1 MGMTIWTHRGKPG
14 AENALS
20 GFQLAWENGI
30 NHFETDLQLT
40 KDGVLV
46 LSHDP
51 DLLRLTGNSHQIIDL
66 TLNQL
71 QLYPI
76 AGTDPWCTF
85 EELITHFPLGHIS
98 IDLKSDEA
106 VYPFIEMAKSY
117 NFENWVV
124 GSFSSDRVKAVRK
137 ALPDIKTALTPQ
149 EVLLMMIGF
158 TPKGLT
164 KELHFAMVPPKQ
176 YRLPIV
182 TKRFVK
188 KCKSMDIK
196 VFVWTINTEIEY
208 QKMKELEIDGV
219 ITDHHTIFLGSN
231 HLK

>member
-1 MGMTIWTHRGKPG
+1 MGMTIWTHRGNPG

-20 GFQLAWENGI
+20 GFQLAWKNGI
-30 NHFETDLQLT
+30 NHFETDLQIT
-40 KDGVLV
+40 KDGMLV
-46 LSHDP
+46 LSNDP
-51 DLLRLTGNSHQIIDL
+51 DLLRLTGNSNQIIDL
-66 TLNQL
+66 TLDQL

-85 EELITHFPLGHIS
+85 EELINYFPLGNIS

-117 NFENWVV
+117 NHENWVV
-124 GSFSSDRVKAVRK
+124 GSFSSDRVRAVRN

-149 EVLLMMIGF
+149 EVLSIMLGR
-158 TPKGLT
+158 TPKSLT
-164 KELHFAMVPPKQ
+164 HGLHFAMVPPEQ
-176 YRLPIV
+176 YGLPIV
-182 TKRFVK
+182 TKRFVQ

-196 VFVWTINTEIEY
+196 VFVWTINDEIEY
-208 QKMKELEIDGV
+208 QKMQELEIDGV

>member
-1 MGMTIWTHRGKPG
+1 MTIWTHRGNPG

-20 GFQLAWENGI
+20 GFQLAWKNGI
-30 NHFETDLQLT
+30 NHFETDLQIT
-40 KDGVLV
+40 KDGILV

-66 TLNQL
+66 TLDQL

-85 EELITHFPLGHIS
+85 EELINYFPLGNIS

-117 NFENWVV
+117 NHENWVV
-124 GSFSSDRVKAVRK
+124 GSFSSDRVRAVRNS
-137 ALPDIKTALTPQ
+137 LPDIKTALTPQ
-149 EVLLMMIGF
+149 EVLLIMLGR

-164 KELHFAMVPPKQ
+164 HGLHFAMVPPEQ
-176 YRLPIV
+176 YGLPIV
-182 TKRFVK
+182 TKRFVQ

-196 VFVWTINTEIEY
+196 VFVWTINDEIEY
-208 QKMKELEIDGV
+208 QKMQELEIDGV
-219 ITDHHTIFLGSN
+219 ITDHHAIFLGSN

>member
-1 MGMTIWTHRGKPG
+1 MGMTIWTHRGNPG

-20 GFQLAWENGI
+20 GFQLAWKNGI
-30 NHFETDLQLT
+30 NHFETDLQIT
-40 KDGVLV
+40 KDGILV

-66 TLNQL
+66 TLDQL

-85 EELITHFPLGHIS
+85 EELINYFPLGNIS

-117 NFENWVV
+117 NHENWVV
-124 GSFSSDRVKAVRK
+124 GSFSSDRVRAVRNS
-137 ALPDIKTALTPQ
+137 LPDIKTALTPQ
-149 EVLLMMIGF
+149 EVLLIMLGR

-164 KELHFAMVPPKQ
+164 KGMHFAMVPPEQ
-176 YRLPIV
+176 YGLPIV
-182 TKRFVK
+182 TKRFVQ

-196 VFVWTINTEIEY
+196 VFVWTINDVSTARTLVEKGAHGVVTDKY
-208 QKMKELEIDGV
+208 PELR
-219 ITDHHTIFLGSN
+219 
-231 HLK
+231 

>member
-1 MGMTIWTHRGKPG
+1 MGMTIWTHRGNPG

-20 GFQLAWENGI
+20 GFQLAWKNGI
-30 NHFETDLQLT
+30 NHFETDLQIT

-66 TLNQL
+66 TLDQL

-85 EELITHFPLGHIS
+85 EELINYFPLGNIS

-117 NFENWVV
+117 NHENWVV
-124 GSFSSDRVKAVRK
+124 GSFSSDRVRAVRN

-149 EVLLMMIGF
+149 EVLLIMLGR

-164 KELHFAMVPPKQ
+164 HGLHFAMVPPEQ
-176 YRLPIV
+176 YGFSIV
-182 TKRFVK
+182 TKRFVQ

-196 VFVWTINTEIEY
+196 VFVWTINDEIEY
-208 QKMKELEIDGV
+208 QKMQELEIDGV

>member
-1 MGMTIWTHRGKPG
+1 MTIWTHRGNPG

-20 GFQLAWENGI
+20 GFQLAWKNGI
-30 NHFETDLQLT
+30 NHFETDLQIT
-40 KDGVLV
+40 KDGILV

-51 DLLRLTGNSHQIIDL
+51 DLLRLTGNSNQIIDL
-66 TLNQL
+66 TLDQL

-85 EELITHFPLGHIS
+85 EELINYFPLGNIS
-98 IDLKSDEA
+98 IDLKSDEV

-117 NFENWVV
+117 NHENWVV
-124 GSFSSDRVKAVRK
+124 GSFSSDRVRAVRNT
-137 ALPDIKTALTPQ
+137 LPDIKTALTPQ
-149 EVLLMMIGF
+149 EVLLIMLGR

-164 KELHFAMVPPKQ
+164 HGLHFAMVPPEQ
-176 YRLPIV
+176 YGLPIV
-182 TKRFVK
+182 TKRFVQ

-196 VFVWTINTEIEY
+196 VFVWTINDEIEY
-208 QKMKELEIDGV
+208 QKMQELEIDGV
-219 ITDHHTIFLGSN
+219 ITDHHAIFLGSN

>member
-1 MGMTIWTHRGKPG
+1 MGMTIWTHRGNPG

-20 GFQLAWENGI
+20 GFQLAWKNGI
-30 NHFETDLQLT
+30 NHFETDLQIT
-40 KDGVLV
+40 KDGILV

-51 DLLRLTGNSHQIIDL
+51 DLLRLTGYSHQIQDL

-85 EELITHFPLGHIS
+85 EELINYFPLGNIS

-117 NFENWVV
+117 NHENWVV
-124 GSFSSDRVKAVRK
+124 GSFSSDRVRAVRN

-149 EVLLMMIGF
+149 EVLSIMLGR
-158 TPKGLT
+158 TPKSLT
-164 KELHFAMVPPKQ
+164 HGLHFAMVPPEQ
-176 YRLPIV
+176 YGLPIV
-182 TKRFVK
+182 TKRFVQ

-196 VFVWTINTEIEY
+196 VFVWTINDEIEY
-208 QKMKELEIDGV
+208 QKMQELEIDGV
-219 ITDHHTIFLGSN
+219 ITDHHAIFLGSN

>member
-1 MGMTIWTHRGKPG
+1 MGITIWTHRGNPG

-51 DLLRLTGNSHQIIDL
+51 DLTRITGNSDHIRDL

-85 EELITHFPLGHIS
+85 EELINHFPLGNIS
-98 IDLKSDEA
+98 IDLKSDET

-117 NFENWVV
+117 NYENWVV
-124 GSFSSDRVKAVRK
+124 GSFSSDRIKAVRN

-149 EVLLMMIGF
+149 EVLLMMLGR
-158 TPKGLT
+158 TPEGLT
-164 KELHFAMVPPKQ
+164 KGLHFAMVPPKQ
-176 YRLPIV
+176 YGLPIV

-188 KCKSMDIK
+188 KCKSLDIK
-196 VFVWTINTEIEY
+196 IFVWTINNEIEY
-208 QKMKELEIDGV
+208 QRMKTLEVDGV
-219 ITDHHTIFLGSN
+219 ITDHHSILLANTQHG
-231 HLK
+231 

>member
-124 GSFSSDRVKAVRK
+124 GSFSSDRVKAVRE

>member
-1 MGMTIWTHRGKPG
+1 MGMTIWTHRGNPG

-20 GFQLAWENGI
+20 GFQLAWKNGI
-30 NHFETDLQLT
+30 NHFETDLQIT
-40 KDGVLV
+40 KDGILV

-66 TLNQL
+66 TLDQL

-85 EELITHFPLGHIS
+85 EELINYFPLGNIS
-98 IDLKSDEA
+98 IDLKSDEV

-117 NFENWVV
+117 NHENWVV
-124 GSFSSDRVKAVRK
+124 GSFSSDRVRAVRN

-149 EVLLMMIGF
+149 EVLLIMLGR

-164 KELHFAMVPPKQ
+164 HGLHFAMVPPVQ
-176 YRLPIV
+176 YGLPIV
-182 TKRFVK
+182 TKRFVQ

-196 VFVWTINTEIEY
+196 VFVWTINDEIEY
-208 QKMKELEIDGV
+208 QKMQELEIDGV

>member
-1 MGMTIWTHRGKPG
+1 MGLTTWNHRGNPG

-20 GFQLAWENGI
+20 GFQLAWKNGI
-30 NHFETDLQLT
+30 NHFETDLQIT

-51 DLLRLTGNSHQIIDL
+51 DLLRLTGNSYQIIDL

-85 EELITHFPLGHIS
+85 EELINHFPLGNIS

-117 NFENWVV
+117 NHENWVV
-124 GSFSSDRVKAVRK
+124 GSFSSDRVKAVRN
-137 ALPDIKTALTPQ
+137 ALPNIKTALTSK
-149 EVLLMMIGF
+149 EVLSIMLGR

-164 KELHFAMVPPKQ
+164 KGMHFAMVPPMQ
-176 YRLPIV
+176 YGLPIV
-182 TKRFVK
+182 TKRFVQ

-196 VFVWTINTEIEY
+196 VFVWTINDEIEY
-208 QKMKELEIDGV
+208 QKMQDLEIDGV
-219 ITDHHTIFLGSN
+219 ITDHHAIFLGN
-231 HLK
+231 Y

>member
-1 MGMTIWTHRGKPG
+1 MGMTIWTHRGNPG

-40 KDGVLV
+40 KDGILV

-51 DLLRLTGNSHQIIDL
+51 DLIRVNGSANQIRDL

-85 EELITHFPLGHIS
+85 EELINHFPLGNIS

-117 NFENWVV
+117 NHENWVV
-124 GSFSSDRVKAVRK
+124 GSFASDRVKAIRN
-137 ALPDIKTALTPQ
+137 ALPNIKTALTSM
-149 EVLLMMIGF
+149 EVLSIMLGK

-164 KELHFAMVPPKQ
+164 KGMHFAMVPPKQ
-176 YRLPIV
+176 YGLPIV

-188 KCKSMDIK
+188 KCKSLNIK
-196 VFVWTINTEIEY
+196 VFVWTINDEIEY
-208 QKMKELEIDGV
+208 QKMHKLEIDGV
-219 ITDHHTIFLGSN
+219 ITDHHAIFLGNN

>member
-1 MGMTIWTHRGKPG
+1 MGMTIWTHRGNPG

-40 KDGVLV
+40 KDGILV

-51 DLLRLTGNSHQIIDL
+51 DLVRVNGSANQIRDL

-85 EELITHFPLGHIS
+85 EELINHFPLGNIS

-117 NFENWVV
+117 NYENWVV
-124 GSFSSDRVKAVRK
+124 GSFASDRVKAVRN
-137 ALPDIKTALTPQ
+137 ALPNIKTALTSM
-149 EVLLMMIGF
+149 EVLSIMLGR
-158 TPKGLT
+158 TPQGLT
-164 KELHFAMVPPKQ
+164 KGMHFAMVPPKQ
-176 YRLPIV
+176 YGLPIV

-188 KCKSMDIK
+188 KCKSLNIK
-196 VFVWTINTEIEY
+196 VFVWTINDEIEY
-208 QKMKELEIDGV
+208 QKMHELEIDGV
-219 ITDHHTIFLGSN
+219 ITDHHAIFLGN
-231 HLK
+231 N